1 MERPDKVEVEVV
13 WRRRADIPPTNV
25 EVPAPPAKSWSA
37 SMSPA
42 ASKLP
47 AVVDVAEPV
56 MVRFPVTPRKVVV
69 AWLKKAVVAEATV
82 AKRDVVV
89 ASVKRA
95 RVNVPKAEK
104 KEMVDVARTRE
115 VEPVEVSTAKTELE
129 AAFSMEKARPFSGVW
144 MVVVAP

>member
-1 MERPDKVEVEVV
+1 M
-13 WRRRADIPPTNV
+13 
-25 EVPAPPAKSWSA
+25 
-37 SMSPA
+37 
-42 ASKLP
+42 
-47 AVVDVAEPV
+47 
-56 MVRFPVTPRKVVV
+56 